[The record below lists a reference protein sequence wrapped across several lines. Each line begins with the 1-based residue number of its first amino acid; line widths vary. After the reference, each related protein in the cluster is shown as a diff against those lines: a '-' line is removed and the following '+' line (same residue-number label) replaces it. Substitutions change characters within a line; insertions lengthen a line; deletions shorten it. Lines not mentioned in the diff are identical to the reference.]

1 MKKIWIKRLASL
13 ALSLVLL
20 TNSFTPY
27 ILAQE
32 ITPSSEP
39 TPTAETT
46 PTPEPT
52 LTATPTPETTPT
64 PSLEVTPEV
73 TPTPLP
79 DTNPVDPDLSTTP
92 SDPTPSLTPSIDL
105 DSPDAQGSAQLTPS
119 LSTDKD
125 DYAPTETVIISG
137 SDYQPNTTY
146 TLVISSQDEPTVRY
160 ETSITST
167 EEGSIYYAYQLDGI
181 YRPNYLIEV
190 FLGSSLVKSI
200 TFTDSV
206 SEYPKTICHHNPGNE
221 VTLTFYNAQSYN
233 GHLGSHNE
241 EVYDTDGPCGDSQPT
256 EEIIVVYHSDLA
268 TDLSDVMAKPQ
279 SWFFYNDESNTID
292 NSLGSFVIGP
302 GTPPR
307 GDGSVEISVSGT
319 QRRNLATYQFS
330 GIPLASITTLAYST
344 YNPSAGNGGS
354 ANRVGYLGF
363 NVDFD
368 GSDTWQKRLL
378 FHPTANGTVQQD
390 TWQKWDAINNGN
402 ALWSWSGLSGHGGS
416 ATKWPDG
423 STSEYRSINELVA
436 AFPNIRIRVSD
447 PWMGIR
453 VGEPYSD
460 GYTENIDLFK
470 FGTANHTTIWDFE
483 PGQSQPEPVC
493 GNGLVEDGEQC
504 DYSSL
509 NGSSPCSSSCQ
520 WVAECRPEN
529 IANGEFDIPTVTHP
543 QKWDIFE
550 NEEVPGWTAEWYGGS
565 SSYSGQDRPSPK
577 IEIHAGVNNW
587 APVDNPYV
595 ELDSDWVGPDGNLN
609 NEPASTT
616 LSQQVPTIPG
626 YQYTLSWKHS
636 PRPKHNNNHL
646 QVKVNGGEVFNSG
659 ILSGSSGINWV
670 TETHTF
676 TANSDLTTISFT
688 ELGKADSFGMFL
700 DDVSLKCIGSC
711 QEISGQKIDGRSEQG
726 IDGWNIYLTKAIS
739 EEIAVPALN
748 APTISGPVLD
758 SGKQYI
764 ILASGT
770 YSAGDT
776 ITADAEYSV
785 TSKFSGDTW
794 TDLVTGYESHGD
806 HLLDLELGGITD
818 PSFWGEYHN
827 SHTYTALV
835 GGNDTAIT
843 FKLNDFYPSNNSGSL
858 TVQVFEVID
867 TRVTRDGGLYTFGEM
882 CSAETLYIFEENRPL
897 WTRNSPSSGF
907 YPVGQLQTYDFVNSV
922 VTGTISGHKWNDI
935 DGDGQRGDEPGLEGW
950 QIIVH
955 PTNQD
960 PYQTITLNTND
971 SNGEDSLPLT
981 AGRTYL
987 IEAEGTWNNKNGAEY
1002 NDADYASN
1010 DAWVTHFNYDDDSS
1024 RDPRIVDLVIDD
1036 QDINWGS
1043 YNQDHLYKTV
1053 LEGSGTSKNFKIS
1066 EAGGPLSWYNDNL
1079 GTLTIR
1085 IYDVTDQIYTTDQ
1098 DGYYTATNLEPGE
1111 YQVIELNQEGWIQT
1125 YPTNP
1130 KYHHLT
1136 LNSHDELTADFGN
1149 QQDLPKISDVTICK
1163 IDVNST
1169 PLPGW
1174 NVGLLG
1180 SKIDTYTVPVNNTSV
1195 STADLP
1201 AGDYALLAHGTYRFA
1216 NWGDA
1221 GIADAGYSLRIPGQ
1235 SYSAHTNPYDTW
1247 VSGDELNTP
1256 GALEIQVNG
1265 NNVDW
1270 GLFSD
1275 AHEYL
1280 YSLSSHPGGPLSFRI
1295 YDNVIS
1301 DNLNSVTNPLS
1312 VSVYQGYVGIT
1323 PDDGCV
1329 TFKDVPYGD
1338 YTLYESLQAGWENI
1352 EGHDTQVTVDSST
1365 EEFTLINLAN
1375 KSISGF
1381 KYEDTGTGTKILSDW
1396 AIQLFS
1402 CAAHGDC
1409 SSEPIITTTTTVN
1422 GYDFQNLTSGYYLV
1436 KEEAREG
1443 WSPKQSLSWFVDLVN
1458 QQSVQVDFT
1467 NARNSSITACKV
1479 EDSDGDL
1486 STDNDRTIVT
1496 GWPISLY
1503 QNGQLVGDTQYNTGD
1518 NGCFTWSG
1526 LDPYQSYKISENVEN
1541 SGYIALSDTEHTFE
1555 SLTPGQDN
1563 QYTFVNF
1570 QLGMVRG
1577 HKYHDIN
1584 GNGYQDNDE
1593 NKISEWEICLV
1604 PYQEVEEQEMRTLS
1618 ASESISEEPNCVLT
1632 GEDGYYE
1639 FTNLGPGTYRIYETP
1654 QSGWTQTEPPDPNG
1668 YVIPITSG
1676 FGIGSGWYNFG
1687 NTGSPN
1693 LSLTKTN
1700 DYKGQVVSAGTK
1712 VTYTLVVSNTGDG
1725 LASNV
1730 EIVDAP
1736 PTYGYFEYGADT
1748 GQVSCSEGTTQSLSA
1763 TGTNP
1768 YIWTMPVNLLP
1779 GQSCT
1784 LNYTTTINDS
1794 DKIPG
1799 THDNIAFARALG
1811 HDKQTYFSDPVID
1824 PFTVG
1829 SDSDFSGGVGGGEE
1843 SGDVLGASTTTGQ
1856 VLGASTGTPSLWS
1869 LLGLLFIALGL
1880 ALRLPKNSLKKLI
1893 PAIFLII
1900 SPFVILPS
1908 AYAQTESSDTTP
1920 PSVSIVK
1927 LPPYK
1932 NTNSFEISY
1941 TALDASQ
1948 DGLKDVVLRFR
1959 REGGSWQDLA
1969 TYTSTAAKFLLNSS
1983 HIIQDDRY
1991 YFQAYACD
1999 HAGNCASDE
2008 TSTIVDRE
2016 LPPAPESFQK
2026 AWKDEYAYILKWH
2039 NPSSTQSYKV
2049 YIYRY
2054 HEPVFIA
2061 QDASLIAV
2069 LDVTPNTDIE
2079 WQNSHPEPKP
2089 YYYAIRNV
2097 DPAGNTSGLVSDP
2110 ETTATTTSSQ
2120 SAPEGTPV
2128 TDSESFSG
2136 TKLVAAQSGSGQIL
2150 GEQDSQDE
2158 DQNEEGSE
2166 VSPDSDAINQALDQ
2180 ATPEDDQDS
2189 SSSIPWRILIIV
2201 AVGIIL
2207 IYIFYIRK
2215 K

>member
-1 MKKIWIKRLASL
+1 MGLLQTHNCMKKIWIKRFTSL

-20 TNSFTPY
+20 TNSLTPY
-27 ILAQE
+27 VLAQE
-32 ITPSSEP
+32 ITPSPEP

-52 LTATPTPETTPT
+52 LTATPTPEITPT
-64 PSLEVTPEV
+64 PTLEVTPEV

-92 SDPTPSLTPSIDL
+92 SDPIPSPAPSIDL

-160 ETSITST
+160 ETTITST
-167 EEGSIYYAYQLDGI
+167 EDGSIYYAYQLDGI

-200 TFTDSV
+200 TFTDSQDKV
-206 SEYPKTICHHNPGNE
+206 VICHASSSHTNPYQKNDPNKSAVVQGHDGH
-221 VTLTFYNAQSYN
+221 N
-233 GHLGSHNE
+233 GHN
-241 EVYDTDGPCGDSQPT
+241 GP
-256 EEIIVVYHSDLA
+256 V
-268 TDLSDVMAKPQ
+268 
-279 SWFFYNDESNTID
+279 W
-292 NSLGSFVIGP
+292 
-302 GTPPR
+302 
-307 GDGSVEISVSGT
+307 
-319 QRRNLATYQFS
+319 FS
-330 GIPLASITTLAYST
+330 GITVSWGDIIPPFDYGDGQHYEGKNWTTEGQAI
-344 YNPSAGNGGS
+344 YNNNCEIPGSVQPPSESDFNLTSMCKPDENTGRLRVRNNSGSEQSFTIKWNGHTPNPYISGNAPIGDSFYDVPWTNSG
-354 ANRVGYLGF
+354 
-363 NVDFD
+363 
-368 GSDTWQKRLL
+368 DTWILSIAGFTYTK
-378 FHPTANGTVQQD
+378 
-390 TWQKWDAINNGN
+390 AIGNNP
-402 ALWSWSGLSGHGGS
+402 LC
-416 ATKWPDG
+416 
-423 STSEYRSINELVA
+423 E
-436 AFPNIRIRVSD
+436 
-447 PWMGIR
+447 
-453 VGEPYSD
+453 
-460 GYTENIDLFK
+460 
-470 FGTANHTTIWDFE
+470 
-483 PGQSQPEPVC
+483 PEPVC
-493 GNGLVEDGEQC
+493 EPGSSWAHSVVDYDQGTLKSGGQITDPIRTDPSKTLGAAVSGDDSDFFSLGKDGWITLAFEYPVMDVDGTDLSFHETTWGNRDNYGEEKAKIEVAQTTDGPWVEIGTASSLDNDGEVGLKLLDFGFTGWSWVKYVRLTDTT
-504 DYSSL
+504 DYSLHNNQGDGYDLDAVDATYQICDELDPEPLIPSYQCSQTIYAANNL
-509 NGSSPCSSSCQ
+509 TGFYDVNPTNGVLTNIATLTKGSSASADDPFNDRTYYVERYGDNLYYFQHSDSSNHLVGSTG
-520 WVAECRPEN
+520 
-529 IANGEFDIPTVTHP
+529 I
-543 QKWDIFE
+543 
-550 NEEVPGWTAEWYGGS
+550 GS
-565 SSYSGQDRPSPK
+565 SSPVTKLAFNVYGQLFGLTDTHQLYRIDIDTGASTPLGTVSGIDTGGDIVFDETNTLYLIST
-577 IEIHAGVNNW
+577 
-587 APVDNPYV
+587 
-595 ELDSDWVGPDGNLN
+595 DGNL
-609 NEPASTT
+609 
-616 LSQQVPTIPG
+616 
-626 YQYTLSWKHS
+626 YT
-636 PRPKHNNNHL
+636 
-646 QVKVNGGEVFNSG
+646 
-659 ILSGSSGINWV
+659 
-670 TETHTF
+670 
-676 TANSDLTTISFT
+676 
-688 ELGKADSFGMFL
+688 
-700 DDVSLKCIGSC
+700 VSLPGLTPTLIKNTGVSPITGLAYLDNQLYFSSTNAVYRIDKDGNNQVQLSSRQPQINDLSSC
-711 QEISGQKIDGRSEQG
+711 VPGQQATGRLQGTKYYDSNGNGIHDINAGETNYLNGWTIRLYDENWKYIDETVTSNLGNKGQYRF
-726 IDGWNIYLTKAIS
+726 D
-739 EEIAVPALN
+739 V
-748 APTISGPVLD
+748 APGTYHVCEVLQDDWTQTGPVLGAQSID
-758 SGKQYI
+758 NNHNPTGNGVAVKNQS
-764 ILASGT
+764 
-770 YSAGDT
+770 SA
-776 ITADAEYSV
+776 
-785 TSKFSGDTW
+785 
-794 TDLVTGYESHGD
+794 
-806 HLLDLELGGITD
+806 
-818 PSFWGEYHN
+818 
-827 SHTYTALV
+827 
-835 GGNDTAIT
+835 
-843 FKLNDFYPSNNSGSL
+843 
-858 TVQVFEVID
+858 
-867 TRVTRDGGLYTFGEM
+867 
-882 CSAETLYIFEENRPL
+882 
-897 WTRNSPSSGF
+897 
-907 YPVGQLQTYDFVNSV
+907 
-922 VTGTISGHKWNDI
+922 
-935 DGDGQRGDEPGLEGW
+935 
-950 QIIVH
+950 
-955 PTNQD
+955 
-960 PYQTITLNTND
+960 
-971 SNGEDSLPLT
+971 
-981 AGRTYL
+981 
-987 IEAEGTWNNKNGAEY
+987 
-1002 NDADYASN
+1002 
-1010 DAWVTHFNYDDDSS
+1010 DD
-1024 RDPRIVDLVIDD
+1024 
-1036 QDINWGS
+1036 
-1043 YNQDHLYKTV
+1043 
-1053 LEGSGTSKNFKIS
+1053 
-1066 EAGGPLSWYNDNL
+1066 EAGVCW
-1079 GTLTIR
+1079 
-1085 IYDVTDQIYTTDQ
+1085 Q
-1098 DGYYTATNLEPGE
+1098 A
-1111 YQVIELNQEGWIQT
+1111 ELQ
-1125 YPTNP
+1125 
-1130 KYHHLT
+1130 
-1136 LNSHDELTADFGN
+1136 SDELDGWLKFGN
-1149 QQDLPKISDVTICK
+1149 AQYSDVTVCK
-1163 IDVNST
+1163 VNEAND
-1169 PLPGW
+1169 PLSGW
-1174 NVGLLG
+1174 NVGILG
-1180 SKIDTYTVPVNNTSV
+1180 SKVDTYTVPVNNTSV

-1312 VSVYQGYVGIT
+1312 VSVHHGFTGIT
-1323 PDDGCV
+1323 SEDGCT

-1338 YTLYESLQAGWENI
+1338 YTLYESLQAGWVNNT
-1352 EGHDTQVTVDSST
+1352 GHNTQVTVDSST
-1365 EEFTLINLAN
+1365 EKFTLINLAN

-1396 AIQLFS
+1396 AIYLFS
-1402 CAAHGDC
+1402 CAALGDC
-1409 SSEPIITTTTTVN
+1409 SPEPIITTTTTVN

-1436 KEEAREG
+1436 KEDAREG

-1503 QNGQLVGDTQYNTGD
+1503 QNGQFESKQYTGN
-1518 NGCFTWSG
+1518 NGCYTWTD
-1526 LDPYQSYKISENVEN
+1526 LDPYQSYKIYEEIGD
-1541 SGYIALSDTEHTFE
+1541 SGSIALTNPEYTFS
-1555 SLTPGQDN
+1555 SLTPNQDH
-1563 QYTFVNF
+1563 QHTFVNF
-1570 QLGMVRG
+1570 RMGMVRG
-1577 HKYHDIN
+1577 YKYHDIN
-1584 GNGYQDNDE
+1584 ADGMQASPNGEEGPLND
-1593 NKISEWEICLV
+1593 WEICLV
-1604 PYQEVEEQEMRTLS
+1604 PHQQTDDQEISLLS
-1618 ASESISEEPNCVLT
+1618 ASESISEVPNCVLT
-1632 GEDGYYE
+1632 GAGEWSDGYYE
-1639 FTNLGPGTYRIYETP
+1639 FTHLGPGTYRLYETP
-1654 QSGWTQTEPPDPNG
+1654 QSGWTQTQPSDLNG
-1668 YVIPITSG
+1668 YVFTVNSG
-1676 FGIGSGWYNFG
+1676 FGIGGGWYNFG

-1763 TGTNP
+1763 AGTNP

-1799 THDNIAFARALG
+1799 THGNIAFARALG